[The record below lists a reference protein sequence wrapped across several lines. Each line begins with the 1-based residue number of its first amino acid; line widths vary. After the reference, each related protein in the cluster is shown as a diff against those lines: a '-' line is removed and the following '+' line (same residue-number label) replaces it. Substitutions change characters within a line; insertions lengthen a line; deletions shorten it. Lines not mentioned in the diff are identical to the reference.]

1 MRVIIT
7 GGTGLV
13 GRALMEDLIAD
24 GYHVSVLSR
33 TPERATGLPSGAR
46 VVGWDA
52 RSAEGWGSLA
62 DGSDAIVNLAGESIF
77 GRWTPARKG
86 RIRESR
92 VNAGRAVVEAVELAE
107 VKPRLVVQASGMG
120 YYGHRGDELITEEA
134 SAGEDYLGRTAVE
147 WEASTAPVE
156 SLGVRRVVIRSG
168 VVLSRDGGAF
178 PLMALPFRLFV
189 GGPLGDGDQWLPWI
203 HIADEVR
210 SIRFLMEMEEAH
222 GPFHLTAPEPLTNAD
237 FSRVLAR
244 VLRRPAFFRVPAFAV
259 RLLLGQMSVVV
270 LEGQRAVPRRLRDL
284 GFDFRF
290 PEGEAAL
297 RDLLE

>member
-1 MRVIIT
+1 
-7 GGTGLV
+7 
-13 GRALMEDLIAD
+13 MEDLIAD